1 MLRAPPRGRGPASC
15 HSRRDQGR
23 YLERRCAAY
32 CCGVLFGFYAVL
44 LPTTFVGSPAWLRGS
59 KEFSRDYAWNRTVD
73 TTGRHRLFGMPVER
87 WLVVAPA
94 PLRAVRTCRVLLSLI
109 HI

>member
-1 MLRAPPRGRGPASC
+1 MSE
-15 HSRRDQGR
+15 HDQVIGQLVLGEPGDVR
-23 YLERRCAAY
+23 THPCLIAGAVSVVAY
-32 CCGVLFGFYAVL
+32 PHVGDLVFTHQTPSNALFRSMRV
-44 LPTTFVGSPAWLRGS
+44 TSPAWLRGS

-94 PLRAVRTCRVLLSLI
+94 PLRAVRT
-109 HI
+109 